1 MHKSV
6 LHAIASALMYKCC
19 RGPSVSCDRV
29 ENQLRRKT
37 KCGPAPGTAAACP
50 SCGGGRT
57 RQSCRRSERR
67 RRRRAG
73 RLGLYLP
80 TSHESHYF
88 RFVACAVG
96 GVMTTSRTMRAQWHR
111 LRNTPSSSDTLVD
124 GTRAPAGDLRWGSH
138 PFLGLR
144 FFTSKATV
152 TLTPNSN
159 VLKKVKC
166 TLCQH

>member
-1 MHKSV
+1 MKLWETVASRPSAFSEPLSTQSLEHSGRDDGPGAMQTSQTGHV
-6 LHAIASALMYKCC
+6 LGNETLQNLPRGSGPALVYKCC

-96 GVMTTSRTMRAQWHR
+96 GVMTTSRNHAGPVT
-111 LRNTPSSSDTLVD
+111 SSPKHAIQL
-124 GTRAPAGDLRWGSH
+124 
-138 PFLGLR
+138 
-144 FFTSKATV
+144 
-152 TLTPNSN
+152 
-159 VLKKVKC
+159 
-166 TLCQH
+166 